1 MHDDDDKSDDKTIVA
16 PSPGSESLS
25 ATSSRSAPLLLQY
38 DGAAAGKRFVL
49 NQHAIVIGRRA
60 DKADV
65 WVDDASVS
73 REHCRVTFVGT
84 KASVTDLGSLNHT
97 YVNDRMVLQSSE
109 LSHGDMLRVG
119 NVRLRFFAHG
129 SADQLLFDKIYK
141 MAVLDRMLDIFR
153 KDYVVEK
160 LDEEFKLS
168 RASGSG
174 LCLLVIDLD
183 KFKVINDTHGHDA
196 GDMVLKDVCSAIKKL
211 VRPTD
216 TFGRFGGEEF
226 VIILPR
232 TTLDQGFRFAEVVR
246 QTTERLQIVY
256 NGTQIS
262 VTVSIGCAQLTAE
275 MDEPQDLIKLAD
287 VMVYRSKSGGRNR
300 VTKP

>member
-1 MHDDDDKSDDKTIVA
+1 MSDDKTIVA
-16 PSPGSESLS
+16 QSPAAESMS
-25 ATSSRSAPLLLQY
+25 STTSRSAPILLQY
-38 DGAAAGKRFVL
+38 DGAAAGRRFVL
-49 NQHAIVIGRRA
+49 TQNTISIGRRA
-60 DKADV
+60 DKVDV

-97 YVNDRMVLQSSE
+97 YVNDRMVLQSAE

-141 MAVLDRMLDIFR
+141 MAVLDKMLDVFR

-160 LDEEFKLS
+160 LDEEFRLAK
-168 RASGSG
+168 ASGGG
-174 LCLLVIDLD
+174 LSVLMIDLD
-183 KFKVINDTHGHDA
+183 KFKSVNDTYGHDA
-196 GDMVLKDVCSAIKKL
+196 GDLVLKDVCSAVKRL

-226 VIILPR
+226 AVVLPR
-232 TTLDQGFRFAEVVR
+232 TTLDQAYRFAEVIR
-246 QTTERLQIVY
+246 QTVERLKIVY
-256 NGTQIS
+256 NGTLIP
-262 VTVSIGCAQLTAE
+262 VTVSIGCASYNDKLADVQE
-275 MDEPQDLIKLAD
+275 LIKVAD
-287 VMVYRSKSGGRNR
+287 VMVYNSKNSGRNR
-300 VTKP
+300 VSRP

>member
-1 MHDDDDKSDDKTIVA
+1 MHDDDRSEDKTIVA
-16 PSPGSESLS
+16 QSPASESLS
-25 ATSSRSAPLLLQY
+25 ATSSRSSPLLLQY
-38 DGAAAGKRFVL
+38 DGAGAGRKFVL
-49 NQHAIVIGRRA
+49 NHHSIVVGRRA
-60 DKADV
+60 DKVNV

-73 REHCRVTFVGT
+73 REHCRISFVGT

-97 YVNDRMVLQSSE
+97 YVNDQVVLQSAE

-119 NVRLRFFAHG
+119 NIRLRFFSHG

-153 KDYVVEK
+153 RDYVVEK
-160 LDEEFKLS
+160 LEEEFRLA

-183 KFKVINDTHGHDA
+183 RFKSINDTYGHDA
-196 GDMVLKDVCSAIKKL
+196 GDLVLKDVCAAIKKL
-211 VRPTD
+211 VRPVD

-232 TTLDQGFRFAEVVR
+232 CSLDQGYTFGELVR
-246 QTTERLQIVY
+246 QTVEKLRINY
-256 NGTQIS
+256 AGSAIP
-262 VTVSIGCAQLTAE
+262 VTVSIGCAELTDDIAE
-275 MDEPQDLIKLAD
+275 SQDLIKLAD
-287 VMVYRSKSGGRNR
+287 VMVYRSKSAGRNR
-300 VTKP
+300 VTRP

>member
-1 MHDDDDKSDDKTIVA
+1 MSDDKSEDKTIVA
-16 PSPGSESLS
+16 HTPHSESHSL
-25 ATSSRSAPLLLQY
+25 TQSRSAPLLLQY

-49 NQHAIVIGRRA
+49 SQNNITVGRRA
-60 DKADV
+60 DKVDV

-73 REHCRVTFVGT
+73 REHCRVTFLGT

-97 YVNDRMVLQSSE
+97 YVNDKMVMQSAE

-119 NVRLRFFAHG
+119 NIRLRFFAHG

-160 LDEEFKLS
+160 LDEEFRMSK
-168 RASGSG
+168 ASGAGISV
-174 LCLLVIDLD
+174 LMIDLD
-183 KFKVINDTHGHDA
+183 KFKVINDTYGHDA
-196 GDMVLKDVCSAIKKL
+196 GDMVLKNVCAAVKKQ

-232 TTLDQGFRFAEVVR
+232 TSLEQAFRFAEVLR
-246 QTTERLQIVY
+246 QTIERLKISY
-256 NGTQIS
+256 NGLDIP
-262 VTVSIGCAQLTAE
+262 VTVSIGCAQATDE
-275 MDEPQDLIKLAD
+275 MNESQELIKLAD
-287 VMVYRSKSGGRNR
+287 VMVYRSKSGGRNKVSR
-300 VTKP
+300 P